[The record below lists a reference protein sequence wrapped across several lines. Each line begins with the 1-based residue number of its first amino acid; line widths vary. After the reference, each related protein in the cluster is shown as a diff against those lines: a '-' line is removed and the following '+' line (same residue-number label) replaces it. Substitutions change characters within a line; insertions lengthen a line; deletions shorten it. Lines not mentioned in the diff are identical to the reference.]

1 MRYTTIIDISEQRDL
16 YRNVN
21 VRLVYLHLVLKSGY
35 HDHDRDQV
43 KISYRSLAADS
54 GLTVSAVRHA
64 INVLNKW
71 RMLIR
76 KDNAWIVRKW
86 CQEQSITT
94 RAKSSKEAKKRSQ
107 EQAVIDER
115 ERQRAMDEENRKR
128 RDAEAGDRDNYIE
141 FVRRQH
147 QLAAAG
153 DLDAI
158 AWLNA
163 HPASKGLAK

>member
-54 GLTVSAVRHA
+54 GLTLSQVRHA
-64 INVLNKW
+64 INVLIKW
-71 RMLIR
+71 HMLIR
-76 KDNAWIVRKW
+76 KDDSWIVRKW
-86 CQEQSITT
+86 CSEQPITT
-94 RAKSSKEAKKRSQ
+94 RAKSSREAKKKAQ
-107 EQAVIDER
+107 EQAVSAER
-115 ERQRAMDEENRKR
+115 ERQRAMDEEDKKR

-141 FVRRQH
+141 FVRKQH

-158 AWLNA
+158 AWLND

>member
-1 MRYTTIIDISEQRDL
+1 MRYTTIIDISEQKDL

-43 KISYRSLAADS
+43 RISYRSLAADT
-54 GLTVSAVRHA
+54 GLTLSSVRHA
-64 INVLNKW
+64 INVLIRW

-76 KDNAWIVRKW
+76 KDDSWIVRKW
-86 CQEQSITT
+86 CHEQPITT
-94 RAKSSKEAKKRSQ
+94 RAKSSKEARKKAQ
-107 EQAVIDER
+107 EQALIDER
-115 ERQRAMDEENRKR
+115 ERQRAMDEEDKKR
-128 RDAEAGDRDNYIE
+128 RDSETVDRDNYIE
-141 FVRRQH
+141 FVRKQK
-147 QLAAAG
+147 QLAAVG

-163 HPASKGLAK
+163 HPASKGLA

>member
-43 KISYRSLAADS
+43 RISYRSLAADT

-64 INVLNKW
+64 INILVKW

-76 KDNAWIVRKW
+76 KDNTWIVRKW
-86 CQEQSITT
+86 CQEQTITT
-94 RAKSSKEAKKRSQ
+94 RAKSSRDAKKKAQ
-107 EQAVIDER
+107 EQAVVAER
-115 ERQRAMDEENRKR
+115 ERQRAMDEENKKR
-128 RDAEAGDRDNYIE
+128 RDAEAGERDNYIE
-141 FVRRQH
+141 FVRKQQ
-147 QLAAAG
+147 QLAASG
-153 DLDAI
+153 DLEAI
-158 AWLNA
+158 AWLNE
-163 HPASKGLAK
+163 HPASKGLGL

>member
-43 KISYRSLAADS
+43 KISYRSLAVDS

-64 INVLNKW
+64 INVLIKW

-76 KDNAWIVRKW
+76 KDGSWIVRKW
-86 CQEQSITT
+86 CQEQPITT

-128 RDAEAGDRDNYIE
+128 RDAEAGERDNYIE
-141 FVRRQH
+141 FVRKQQ

-163 HPASKGLAK
+163 HPASRGLAK

>member
-43 KISYRSLAADS
+43 RISYRSLAEDI
-54 GLTVSAVRHA
+54 GLTLSSVRHA
-64 INVLNKW
+64 IKVLVKW
-71 RMLIR
+71 QMLIR
-76 KDNAWIVRKW
+76 KDGTWFVRKW
-86 CQEQSITT
+86 CQEQPITT
-94 RAKSSKEAKKRSQ
+94 RAKSSREAKKKAQ
-107 EQAVIDER
+107 EQAVSAER
-115 ERQRAMDEENRKR
+115 ERQRAMDEEDRKR
-128 RDAEAGDRDNYIE
+128 RDAEAGERDNYIE
-141 FVRRQH
+141 FVRRQQ

-158 AWLNA
+158 AWLND
-163 HPASKGLAK
+163 HPASKGLGL

>member
-35 HDHDRDQV
+35 HDHDRDHV

-64 INVLNKW
+64 INVLLKW

-76 KDNAWIVRKW
+76 KDDAWIVRKW
-86 CQEQSITT
+86 CQEQPITT
-94 RAKSSKEAKKRSQ
+94 RAKSSKEAKKKAQ

-128 RDAEAGDRDNYIE
+128 RDAEAGERDNYIE
-141 FVRRQH
+141 FVRKQQ
-147 QLAAAG
+147 QLAAEG

-158 AWLNA
+158 AWLKV
-163 HPASKGLAK
+163 HPASKGLGL

>member
-1 MRYTTIIDISEQRDL
+1 MRYTTIIDISEHRDL

-43 KISYRSLAADS
+43 KISYRSLAADT
-54 GLTVSAVRHA
+54 GLTLSSVRHA
-64 INVLNKW
+64 INVLVKW

-76 KDNAWIVRKW
+76 KDDTWLVRKW
-86 CQEQSITT
+86 CQEQPITT
-94 RAKSSKEAKKRSQ
+94 RAKSAKEAKKKAQ
-107 EQAVIDER
+107 EQAVIAER
-115 ERQRAMDEENRKR
+115 ERQRAMDEENKKR

-141 FVRRQH
+141 FVRKQH
-147 QLAAAG
+147 QLAAVG

-158 AWLNA
+158 AWLNE

>member
-64 INVLNKW
+64 INVLIKW

-76 KDNAWIVRKW
+76 KDDAWIVRKW
-86 CQEQSITT
+86 CQEQPITT
-94 RAKSSKEAKKRSQ
+94 RAKSSKEAKKRAQ

-128 RDAEAGDRDNYIE
+128 RDAEAGERDNYIE
-141 FVRRQH
+141 FVRKQQ
-147 QLAAAG
+147 QLAAEG

-158 AWLNA
+158 AWLKA
-163 HPASKGLAK
+163 HPASKGLGI

>member
-54 GLTVSAVRHA
+54 GLTLSQVRHA
-64 INVLNKW
+64 INVLIKW
-71 RMLIR
+71 RMLLR
-76 KDNAWIVRKW
+76 KDDAWIVRKW
-86 CQEQSITT
+86 CQEQPITT

-128 RDAEAGDRDNYIE
+128 REAEAGERDNYIE
-141 FVRRQH
+141 FVRKQ
-147 QLAAAG
+147 QKLAAAG

-163 HPASKGLAK
+163 HPASKGLGL

>member
-43 KISYRSLAADS
+43 RISYRSLAADS
-54 GLTVSAVRHA
+54 GLTLSQVRHA
-64 INVLNKW
+64 INVLIKW

-76 KDNAWIVRKW
+76 KDGSWIVRKW
-86 CQEQSITT
+86 CQEQPITT

-107 EQAVIDER
+107 EQAVINER

-141 FVRRQH
+141 YVRKQH
-147 QLAAAG
+147 ELAASG

>member
-43 KISYRSLAADS
+43 KISYRSLAADT
-54 GLTVSAVRHA
+54 GLTLSSVRHA
-64 INVLNKW
+64 INVLVKW

-76 KDNAWIVRKW
+76 KDGTWFVRKW
-86 CQEQSITT
+86 CQEQTITT
-94 RAKSSKEAKKRSQ
+94 RAKSSREAKKKAQ
-107 EQAVIDER
+107 EQAIIAER

-128 RDAEAGDRDNYIE
+128 RDAEAVDRDNYIE
-141 FVRRQH
+141 FVRNQK

-158 AWLNA
+158 AWLNEHKMSA
-163 HPASKGLAK
+163 GLVK